1 MAYKESKC
9 GSSKRYCHSKVV
21 KRESLIYSTYNIH
34 SMATKSFNITYK
46 GAQAPVEYE
55 DDMPFGKFEEI
66 IRKCSNFREGTNPV
80 DNVQVYRKEI
90 LLGTITKAPFEISEE
105 GLNSL
110 GYKVVTII
118 ADKILTAY
126 PLGSY
131 LNQMMKPFE
140 ESMKRTN

>member
-1 MAYKESKC
+1 MA
-9 GSSKRYCHSKVV
+9 
-21 KRESLIYSTYNIH
+21 I
-34 SMATKSFNITYK
+34 KSFNITYK
-46 GAQAPVEYE
+46 GAQTPIEYE

-110 GYKVVTII
+110 GYKEVTIM
-118 ADKILTAY
+118 ADKILASY

-131 LNQMMKPFE
+131 LNQIMKPFE
-140 ESMKRTN
+140 ESMKKRN